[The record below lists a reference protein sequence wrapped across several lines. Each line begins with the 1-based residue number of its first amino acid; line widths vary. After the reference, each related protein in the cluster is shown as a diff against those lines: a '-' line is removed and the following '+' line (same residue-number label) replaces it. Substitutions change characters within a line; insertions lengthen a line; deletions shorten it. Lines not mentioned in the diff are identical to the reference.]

1 MCTRGRDC
9 SGKNST
15 VCRNWLCNVCWLQRP
30 KHLKKCVCLRFED
43 GCLWISTGGL
53 FCWAFVKTRCLF
65 LMEQPF
71 YATIVRSNC
80 QPHSLSSF
88 LLTFEEPAWGPSP
101 PGSPLEGPSSPTIQ
115 VGAPP
120 LVSPWAPHHQIL
132 PTFPAA
138 RIEASSM
145 MCNHC
150 LLTNESVSDFL
161 TDILGKG
168 LCFQVVIRIR
178 PQCLST

>member
-1 MCTRGRDC
+1 MSVLDLKTDACGFLQELYSAGPLLRHAV
-9 SGKNST
+9 SFSWN
-15 VCRNWLCNVCWLQRP
+15 NPLCHHREIQL
-30 KHLKKCVCLRFED
+30 
-43 GCLWISTGGL
+43 S
-53 FCWAFVKTRCLF
+53 A
-65 LMEQPF
+65 
-71 YATIVRSNC
+71 
-80 QPHSLSSF
+80 HSLSSF
-88 LLTFEEPAWGPSP
+88 LLTFEDPAWGPPP

-145 MCNHC
+145 MCNQC
-150 LLTNESVSDFL
+150 LLTKESVSDFL

-168 LCFQVVIRIR
+168 LFFQVVIRIR